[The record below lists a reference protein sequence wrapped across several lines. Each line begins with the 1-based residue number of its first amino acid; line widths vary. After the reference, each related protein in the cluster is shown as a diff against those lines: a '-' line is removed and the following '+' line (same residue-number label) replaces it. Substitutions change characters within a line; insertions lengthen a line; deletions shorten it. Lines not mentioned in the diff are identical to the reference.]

1 VARCALKNLVFHPI
15 FRGVADREG
24 SIYVY
29 QPGTAV
35 AATVYQNSTGATAM
49 TQPIPFSM
57 NRFTDG
63 FVEAGEYTLGTSS
76 SGLTT
81 TVDATSGDSGAV
93 SPTAVEP
100 TQDPAL
106 SVSNM
111 PWYRINSV
119 AATTT
124 SQTLKLVRIVPRQKI
139 TVSKVVVVSGST
151 AVAA

>member
-1 VARCALKNLVFHPI
+1 VARCALKNLVLNPI

-35 AATVYQNSTGATAM
+35 AATVFQNATGSTAM

-57 NRFTDG
+57 NKFTDG

-81 TVDATSGDSGAV
+81 AVEPAGDSGAA
-93 SPTAVEP
+93 SPQSINP

-111 PWYRINSV
+111 PWYGINSI

>member
-1 VARCALKNLVFHPI
+1 MARCALKNLVLHPK

-24 SIYVY
+24 SIHVY

-35 AATVYQNSTGATAM
+35 AAVVYQAATGATAL
-49 TQPIPFSM
+49 TQPITFDS
-57 NRFTDG
+57 NRFLDG
-63 FVEAGEYTLGTSS
+63 FVEAGEYTLATSS
-76 SGLTT
+76 SFLTT
-81 TVDATSGDSGAV
+81 VVDATVGDSGAATPQ
-93 SPTAVEP
+93 SIEP

-111 PWYRINSV
+111 RWYDINSV

-124 SQTLKLVRIVPRQKI
+124 SQTLKLMRVVPRQKI
-139 TVSKVVVVSGST
+139 TISKVVVMSGST

>member
-1 VARCALKNLVFHPI
+1 MARCALKNLVLHPM

-29 QPGTAV
+29 QPGTTTQ
-35 AATVYQNSTGATAM
+35 ATVYQASTGSTAL
-49 TQPIPFSM
+49 TQPISFYST
-57 NRFTDG
+57 RFLDG
-63 FVEAGEYTLGTSS
+63 FVEAGEYTLATSS
-76 SGLTT
+76 SALTT
-81 TVDATSGDSGAV
+81 AVEASAGDSGSA
-93 SPTAVEP
+93 SPQSINP

-111 PWYRINSV
+111 PWYGINSI

>member
-1 VARCALKNLVFHPI
+1 MARCALKNLVLHPM

-29 QPGTAV
+29 QPGTTT
-35 AATVYQNSTGATAM
+35 AATVYQDSTGATAL
-49 TQPIPFSM
+49 TQPITFNSTK
-57 NRFTDG
+57 FLDG
-63 FVEAGEYTLGTSS
+63 FVEAGEYTLATSS
-76 SGLTT
+76 SRLTT
-81 TVDATSGDSGAV
+81 AIEASAGDSGSA
-93 SPTAVEP
+93 SPQAVEP

-139 TVSKVVVVSGST
+139 TISKVVVVSGST